1 MEDVIHLQTQLLHYK
16 VSLFK
21 EGYLNDQFKELE
33 SLEDESNPK
42 FVEEVVAIFF
52 EDSHRLI
59 NELTKALEQKC
70 IDFKKVDA
78 YVHQLKG
85 SSSSIGANKVQMA
98 CIAFRNYC
106 HDMNIQG
113 CLKCL
118 QHVKEEFAL
127 VKNKLETLFKVEK
140 EFLDANAS
148 NPII

>member
-59 NELTKALEQKC
+59 NELTKALNSEQKC

-85 SSSSIGANKVQMA
+85 SSSIGANKVQMA

-127 VKNKLETLFKVEK
+127 VKNKLETLFKVSIF
-140 EFLDANAS
+140 FLD
-148 NPII
+148 